1 MGAPGR
7 GEQRA
12 WGRRKKGRG
21 HGGRC
26 AHYMA
31 APTLSM
37 VVRAVQYVLV
47 GRRQE
52 GQPGATLEHELEDD
66 AVSSVLS
73 WERAWEGRVQ
83 GGRVPG
89 VSSGEW
95 K

>member
-1 MGAPGR
+1 MGAP

-12 WGRRKKGRG
+12 WGSRKKGRG
-21 HGGRC
+21 REGRC
-26 AHYMA
+26 AHYRA
-31 APTLSM
+31 APVPSTA
-37 VVRAVQYVLV
+37 VGAVQYVLV

-52 GQPGATLEHELEDD
+52 GQPGATLEHPREDG

-83 GGRVPG
+83 GGRAPG
-89 VSSGEW
+89 VSRGEW